1 MNQTKGNTEV
11 HTNNIRHSIDLHLPF
26 SRLSTHQK
34 GAFYMGSRIFNN
46 LPFEIKALTNNVKQ
60 FKRAFKD
67 FLYFHS
73 FYLLQEYLDL
83 NNIRNYYIVL
93 ILCLFGVYSI
103 FYSNLTIF
111 LSFYIVSYI
120 VTSSNFFYMSIFII

>member
-1 MNQTKGNTEV
+1 
-11 HTNNIRHSIDLHLPF
+11 
-26 SRLSTHQK
+26 
-34 GAFYMGSRIFNN
+34 MGSRIFNN